1 MKTIPKK
8 TIWYP
13 ILFILLI
20 GLIAFLSFYKL
31 DVKYVDP
38 WDEAR
43 HGVNAYEMANGGSL
57 IQSTYMR
64 QADYYNLKPPL
75 SMYGIMLGM
84 AIFGNTVFA
93 LRFYAALSYVLLAL
107 CVGLFAKRY
116 GKLESLLAVAFLA
129 VNTTAFQAHMIRSG
143 DADSLYVLLFTLAMI
158 CMMKIRENGRYSY
171 ACAFLFALAF
181 LTKSYHAGLIAVI
194 GGLFLLLTG
203 ELKKWKA
210 KNWLL
215 FLAAALLPIMLWA
228 AARYRIDG
236 MTFFQK
242 MWEVD
247 VLGRTDGTLQN
258 NIAPF
263 SYYLSYYFGA
273 ASGKIT
279 PYLCALVI
287 CLIALFVFAP
297 DIRQMA
303 KERKRELLGCALWIL
318 VPLLALAGICLGRL
332 LREKKLGMWL
342 RILTAAAGAFILLFY
357 GNSVLQTIGKQG
369 TNEFQELVKTVAKS
383 NAAQELVG
391 CTAFVDYGSGE
402 ETEENWSQQDVFVA
416 EAYGDYTCVNGGIT
430 YLLTRDTLEEKTG
443 ILFLDRETYRE
454 MASIVTADAPLGQ
467 SEHYVAVSVV
477 Y

>member
-107 CVGLFAKRY
+107 CVGLFTKRY

-158 CMMKIRENGRYSY
+158 CMMKM
-171 ACAFLFALAF
+171 ADTAMPVLFCL
-181 LTKSYHAGLIAVI
+181 H
-194 GGLFLLLTG
+194 
-203 ELKKWKA
+203 
-210 KNWLL
+210 LL
-215 FLAAALLPIMLWA
+215 F
-228 AARYRIDG
+228 
-236 MTFFQK
+236 
-242 MWEVD
+242 
-247 VLGRTDGTLQN
+247 
-258 NIAPF
+258 
-263 SYYLSYYFGA
+263 
-273 ASGKIT
+273 
-279 PYLCALVI
+279 
-287 CLIALFVFAP
+287 
-297 DIRQMA
+297 
-303 KERKRELLGCALWIL
+303 
-318 VPLLALAGICLGRL
+318 
-332 LREKKLGMWL
+332 
-342 RILTAAAGAFILLFY
+342 
-357 GNSVLQTIGKQG
+357 
-369 TNEFQELVKTVAKS
+369 
-383 NAAQELVG
+383 
-391 CTAFVDYGSGE
+391 
-402 ETEENWSQQDVFVA
+402 
-416 EAYGDYTCVNGGIT
+416 
-430 YLLTRDTLEEKTG
+430 
-443 ILFLDRETYRE
+443 
-454 MASIVTADAPLGQ
+454 
-467 SEHYVAVSVV
+467 
-477 Y
+477 

>member
-181 LTKSYHAGLIAVI
+181 LTKSFHAGLIAVI
-194 GGLFLLLTG
+194 GGLYLLLTG
-203 ELKKWKA
+203 LFKKIRLKEYI
-210 KNWLL
+210 L
-215 FLAAALLPIMLWA
+215 F
-228 AARYRIDG
+228 
-236 MTFFQK
+236 
-242 MWEVD
+242 
-247 VLGRTDGTLQN
+247 
-258 NIAPF
+258 
-263 SYYLSYYFGA
+263 
-273 ASGKIT
+273 
-279 PYLCALVI
+279 
-287 CLIALFVFAP
+287 
-297 DIRQMA
+297 
-303 KERKRELLGCALWIL
+303 IL
-318 VPLLALAGICLGRL
+318 V
-332 LREKKLGMWL
+332 
-342 RILTAAAGAFILLFY
+342 FIFVTD
-357 GNSVLQTIGKQG
+357 SSP
-369 TNEFQELVKTVAKS
+369 ELVS
-383 NAAQELVG
+383 S
-391 CTAFVDYGSGE
+391 D
-402 ETEENWSQQDVFVA
+402 
-416 EAYGDYTCVNGGIT
+416 
-430 YLLTRDTLEEKTG
+430 
-443 ILFLDRETYRE
+443 
-454 MASIVTADAPLGQ
+454 
-467 SEHYVAVSVV
+467 SEV
-477 Y
+477 

>member
-1 MKTIPKK
+1 MPAHGTETAADNTGGQKGDLHPYDGQADDSGKALSLLYEAQAVLCDLRSRETVFSKLTEKRKVICMKTIPKK

-171 ACAFLFALAF
+171 AFSVCTCFSDKELSRRADRGDRRAFPASDRR
-181 LTKSYHAGLIAVI
+181 TEKMEGK
-194 GGLFLLLTG
+194 
-203 ELKKWKA
+203 E
-210 KNWLL
+210 
-215 FLAAALLPIMLWA
+215 LAAVSGCCTPSDHALGSSQIPDRRNDL
-228 AARYRIDG
+228 
-236 MTFFQK
+236 FS
-242 MWEVD
+242 ED
-247 VLGRTDGTLQN
+247 V
-258 NIAPF
+258 
-263 SYYLSYYFGA
+263 
-273 ASGKIT
+273 
-279 PYLCALVI
+279 
-287 CLIALFVFAP
+287 
-297 DIRQMA
+297 
-303 KERKRELLGCALWIL
+303 
-318 VPLLALAGICLGRL
+318 
-332 LREKKLGMWL
+332 
-342 RILTAAAGAFILLFY
+342 
-357 GNSVLQTIGKQG
+357 
-369 TNEFQELVKTVAKS
+369 
-383 NAAQELVG
+383 
-391 CTAFVDYGSGE
+391 
-402 ETEENWSQQDVFVA
+402 
-416 EAYGDYTCVNGGIT
+416 GG
-430 YLLTRDTLEEKTG
+430 
-443 ILFLDRETYRE
+443 
-454 MASIVTADAPLGQ
+454 
-467 SEHYVAVSVV
+467 
-477 Y
+477 